1 MCKVYLQ
8 DNTLLYTRRQTFRYY
23 LYLVYLQANTLLSTS
38 GYIKKRL
45 SNHAVDSLLSIKLYY
60 LKSLRLSVAARAT
73 GAAGRLLCYFSR
85 SSLLSGS
92 LFYRSLGGSIRSL
105 GSLLAATF
113 LSLLAAFGL
122 LAFFA
127 ALTLFALSR
136 FLAATHSANGYKRD
150 KQNFFHNTKN

>member
-1 MCKVYLQ
+1 M
-8 DNTLLYTRRQTFRYY
+8 
-23 LYLVYLQANTLLSTS
+23 
-38 GYIKKRL
+38 
-45 SNHAVDSLLSIKLYY
+45 DSLLSIKLYY

-105 GSLLAATF
+105 GSLLAA
-113 LSLLAAFGL
+113 FGL